1 MCLIFPQGVRDY
13 ILGQQSD
20 AMDEMVL
27 RVRRLYQFFDRRLNH
42 RSIVFVPVALT
53 SAFSLSLSLPHSHA
67 HTHTHARAA
76 TYATATATAPAR
88 RYDERRDAQDCAR
101 TDHHVRRSSVGPRLR
116 YLPAQR
122 TRAWIAPSSFCF
134 VLFPPFLLF
143 CFVLSFSVCVSL
155 LPPILPARVASV
167 VRPFPCA
174 ALTRP
179 LLPLSPFR
187 APPLVDVLAF
197 VPEPRSPRA
206 ERRRFATR
214 SSFAFTSSFSSL
226 LGASWP
232 SATCSR
238 PSRSSAASTKRCASY
253 SVSSV
258 VFLSAMLTARPLPR
272 PRSFFLFSLSRLTI
286 VSQVRHTLLV
296 RVCSDAHPLPPAH
309 CASGASGPSADRER
323 LGRRV
328 AVRRCAAHERNAPR
342 PGARAGRQD
351 A

>member
-1 MCLIFPQGVRDY
+1 MFGSSANGLGVRTSDVDMCLIFPQGVRDY

-27 RVRRLYQFFDRRLNH
+27 RVRRWYQFFDRRLNH

-143 CFVLSFSVCVSL
+143 CFVSSFLCVCRSFLQSCLHASPLSSVLFRAQRSL
-155 LPPILPARVASV
+155 ALFYLSPPSV
-167 VRPFPCA
+167 LRLSSTC
-174 ALTRP
+174 
-179 LLPLSPFR
+179 LPLYLNP
-187 APPLVDVLAF
+187 D
-197 VPEPRSPRA
+197 
-206 ERRRFATR
+206 
-214 SSFAFTSSFSSL
+214 
-226 LGASWP
+226 
-232 SATCSR
+232 
-238 PSRSSAASTKRCASY
+238 
-253 SVSSV
+253 
-258 VFLSAMLTARPLPR
+258 
-272 PRSFFLFSLSRLTI
+272 
-286 VSQVRHTLLV
+286 
-296 RVCSDAHPLPPAH
+296 HP
-309 CASGASGPSADRER
+309 GPSAGGSQHGAHSR
-323 LGRRV
+323 LRPVSRACWARHG
-328 AVRRCAAHERNAPR
+328 PR
-342 PGARAGRQD
+342 PLAQDLHEAARHQRSDVRLVFSLLCCLPLCD
-351 A
+351 ANRMSSASPTILLSVFTLSSHNRLTGTAHSPRTGMF